1 MNNWILDRY
10 KKLNNDFQFNECKLK
25 QSFRI
30 NPLLTNEKELIN
42 SLKKQKV
49 ILEKIPFLNGAYWYE
64 APFSLASSPAYLMGK
79 LYIQE
84 VASQLPSLVLLK
96 TWAKN
101 SKILDMCAAPGSK
114 TTQMAEITNDE
125 IPIVALDSNQQRLI
139 PLKNNIERLKLKSI
153 ATYKKDSR
161 FAHDLDIK
169 FTHILLDAPCS
180 GNYCVEKNFF
190 TLRSIEGI
198 LQRSKLQKELLRAAY
213 KSLDKNG
220 ILVYSTCSLEPEEDE
235 LMIDWFI
242 QTYPDMKLI
251 DTELTIGDEGLTK
264 VFETTLNPSL
274 KLTRRFWPYKTE
286 TEGFFIAK
294 LQKQN

>member
-10 KKLNNDFQFNECKLK
+10 KKLNNDFEFTECQLK

-30 NPLLTNEKELIN
+30 NPLLSNEKEVLN

-49 ILEKIPFLNGAYWYE
+49 ILEKIPFLDKAYWYE
-64 APFSLASSPAYLMGK
+64 APFSLASSPEYLMGK
-79 LYIQE
+79 IYIQE
-84 VASQLPSLVLLK
+84 AASQLPPLVLLK
-96 TWAKN
+96 TWTKN

-125 IPIVALDSNQQRLI
+125 IPIVALDSNQQRLQ

-153 ATYKKDSR
+153 VTYRKDSR
-161 FAHDLDIK
+161 FAHDLEIK

-190 TLRSIEGI
+190 TLRSIDGI
-198 LQRSKLQKELLRAAY
+198 LERSKLQKELLRAAY
-213 KSLDKNG
+213 KSLDKKG

-235 LMIDWFI
+235 LMIEWFI

-264 VFETTLNPSL
+264 VFETTLNSSL